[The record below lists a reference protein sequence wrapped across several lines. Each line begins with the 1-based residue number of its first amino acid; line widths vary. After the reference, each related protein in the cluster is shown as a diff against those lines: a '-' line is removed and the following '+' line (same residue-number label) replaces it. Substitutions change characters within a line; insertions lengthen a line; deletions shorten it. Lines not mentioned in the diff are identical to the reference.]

1 MKKILLPTL
10 LLSLTALFFTACE
23 DVPEAYTILT
33 ADEDDIIDP
42 TGSGTASDP
51 FNVAGAIDY
60 LDDGGDQDAYVYVQG
75 IISEIEEVS
84 TSYGNA
90 IYYISDD
97 GTTSADQL
105 EVYHGYML
113 GNTKFTSE
121 DQIAVGDTV
130 IIYGQLVIYYSTYEF
145 TTGNYIVYL
154 NGESTLSTDDSD
166 AEATGSGTLDDPFN
180 CVAANQYLDN
190 GGSEDD
196 YVYVKGIVYSI
207 SELSTSYGN
216 ATYYISDDGSSSN
229 TFYVYRGYALGNTKF
244 TSSDELLVGDTVIV
258 YGQIIN
264 YYNTIEFAQYNYIV
278 YQNGSGEG
286 GSSDSDDDDSD
297 SDGAGT
303 LASPYTVAQ
312 ALAIIN
318 AGTYTSSSV
327 YVKGTISQI
336 DEISTSYGNATYYI
350 SDDGTTTDQLE
361 VYRGYSLNGD
371 KFTSEDEIQV
381 GDVVVVYGVLTMYYS
396 TPEISTGSS
405 IISINDDTSDSSSSS
420 GTTYI
425 SEAFTSSLGDFT
437 VYTENGYDWCID
449 YSTAYISGY
458 QNYANTKTVSW
469 LISPYFDLSDATD
482 VECTFDYIYRY
493 QRSTCKELVRVS
505 LDYDGDDPTAATWYD
520 LDIDLTVGSDYTT
533 FYSAQAD
540 LPSEVIG
547 HSNVTIALY
556 YYATASEASTWEV
569 KNFVVADK

>member
-1 MKKILLPTL
+1 MKKILFPAL
-10 LLSLTALFFTACE
+10 LGLMAMAFFTACE
-23 DVPEAYTILT
+23 DVPEPYTILT
-33 ADEDDIIDP
+33 EDESETIEAS
-42 TGSGTASDP
+42 GSGTASDP
-51 FNVAGAIDY
+51 YNVAAAIDY
-60 LDDGGDQDAYVYVQG
+60 LEDGGDQDAYVYVKG

-105 EVYHGYML
+105 EIYHGYML

-130 IIYGQLVIYYSTYEF
+130 IVYGQIVIYYSTYEF

-154 NGESTLSTDDSD
+154 NGETTISD
-166 AEATGSGTLDDPFN
+166 TESDVDPEGSGTLDDPFN
-180 CVAANQYLDN
+180 VAGANDYLDN
-190 GGSEDD
+190 GGDQD
-196 YVYVKGIVYSI
+196 AYVYVKGIISQI
-207 SELSTSYGN
+207 SEVSTSYGN
-216 ATYYISDDGSSSN
+216 ATYYISDDGSTSN
-229 TFYVYRGYALGNTKF
+229 QFYVYRGYGLNNTKF
-244 TSSDELLVGDTVIV
+244 TSESDIAVGDTVII
-258 YGQIIN
+258 YGQLII
-264 YYNTIEFAQYNYIV
+264 YYSTYEFAQYNYIV
-278 YQNGSGEG
+278 YQNGA
-286 GSSDSDDDDSD
+286 GSSDSSDDTDDSS
-297 SDGAGT
+297 SDGDGT
-303 LASPYTVAQ
+303 LSNPYSVSQ

-327 YVKGTISQI
+327 YVQGTISQI

-361 VYRGYSLNGD
+361 VYRGYSLDGE
-371 KFTSEDEIQV
+371 KFTSEDEIAV

-405 IISINDDTSDSSSSS
+405 IISINGSSSGDTDSSG

-458 QNYANTKTVSW
+458 QNYTNTKTVSW
-469 LISPYFDLSDATD
+469 LISPYFDLSAASS

-505 LDYDGDDPTAATWYD
+505 TDYDGEDPTAATWYD
-520 LDIDLTVGSDYTT
+520 LDIDMTVGSDYTT
-533 FYSAQAD
+533 FYSAAAD
-540 LPSEVIG
+540 LPSAVIG
-547 HSNVTIALY
+547 QKDVVIALY

>member
-1 MKKILLPTL
+1 MKRSLLIESLAL
-10 LLSLTALFFTACE
+10 LAIVLFTACE

-33 ADEDDIIDP
+33 ADESE
-42 TGSGTASDP
+42 TVEASGSGTASDP
-51 FNVAGAIDY
+51 YNVAAAIDY
-60 LDDGGDQDAYVYVQG
+60 LDNGGDQDAYVYVRG

-97 GTTSADQL
+97 GTTSSDQL
-105 EVYHGYML
+105 EIYHGYML

-130 IIYGQLVIYYSTYEF
+130 IVYGQIVIYYSTYEF

-154 NGESTLSTDDSD
+154 NGETTISETESD
-166 AEATGSGTLDDPFN
+166 VEPSGSGTLEDPFN
-180 CVAANQYLDN
+180 VAGANDYLDN
-190 GGSEDD
+190 DGDQD
-196 YVYVKGIVYSI
+196 AYVYVKGIISSI
-207 SELSTSYGN
+207 SEVSTSYGN
-216 ATYYISDDGSSSN
+216 ATYYISDDGTTSN
-229 TFYVYRGYALGNTKF
+229 QFYVYRGYGLNNTKF
-244 TSSDELLVGDTVIV
+244 TSEDDIAVGDTVII
-258 YGQIIN
+258 YGQLII
-264 YYNTIEFAQYNYIV
+264 YYSTYEFAQYNYIV
-278 YQNGSGEG
+278 YQNGAGT
-286 GSSDSDDDDSD
+286 SSDTDDTSDDDTS
-297 SDGAGT
+297 GAGT
-303 LASPYTVAQ
+303 LSNPYSVAE

-327 YVKGTISQI
+327 YVQGTISQI
-336 DEISTSYGNATYYI
+336 DDISTSYGNATYYI
-350 SDDGTTTDQLE
+350 SDDGTTSNQLE
-361 VYRGYSLNGD
+361 VYRGYSLGGE

-396 TPEISTGSS
+396 TPEITTGSS
-405 IISINDDTSDSSSSS
+405 IISINGSSSGDSSSG

-425 SEAFTSSLGDFT
+425 SEAFTSTLGDFT

-458 QNYANTKTVSW
+458 QNYTNTKTVSW
-469 LISPYFDLSDATD
+469 LISPYFDLSDATS

-505 LDYDGDDPTAATWYD
+505 LDYDGEDPTAATWYD

-540 LPSEVIG
+540 LPSQVIG
-547 HSNVTIALY
+547 QQDVVIALY

>member
-1 MKKILLPTL
+1 MKRSLLIESLAL
-10 LLSLTALFFTACE
+10 LAIVLFTACE

-33 ADEDDIIDP
+33 ADESE
-42 TGSGTASDP
+42 TVEASGSGTASDP
-51 FNVAGAIDY
+51 YNVAAAIDY
-60 LDDGGDQDAYVYVQG
+60 LDNGGDQDAYVYVRG

-97 GTTSADQL
+97 GTTSSDQL
-105 EVYHGYML
+105 EIYHGYML

-130 IIYGQLVIYYSTYEF
+130 IVYGQIVIYYSTYEF

-154 NGESTLSTDDSD
+154 NGETTISETESD
-166 AEATGSGTLDDPFN
+166 VEPSGSGTLEDPFN
-180 CVAANQYLDN
+180 VAGANDYLDN
-190 GGSEDD
+190 DGDQD
-196 YVYVKGIVYSI
+196 AYVYVKGIISSI
-207 SELSTSYGN
+207 SEVSTSYGN
-216 ATYYISDDGSSSN
+216 ATYYISDDGTTSN
-229 TFYVYRGYALGNTKF
+229 QFYVYRGYGLNNTKF
-244 TSSDELLVGDTVIV
+244 TSEDDIAVGDTVII
-258 YGQIIN
+258 YGQLII
-264 YYNTIEFAQYNYIV
+264 YYSTYEFAQYNYIV
-278 YQNGSGEG
+278 YQNGTGM
-286 GSSDSDDDDSD
+286 SSDTDDTSDDDTS
-297 SDGAGT
+297 GAGT
-303 LASPYTVAQ
+303 LSNPYSVAE

-327 YVKGTISQI
+327 YVQGTISQI
-336 DEISTSYGNATYYI
+336 DDISTSYGNATYYI
-350 SDDGTTTDQLE
+350 SDDGTTSNQLE
-361 VYRGYSLNGD
+361 VYRGYSLGGE

-396 TPEISTGSS
+396 TPEITTGSS
-405 IISINDDTSDSSSSS
+405 IISINGSSSGDSSSG

-425 SEAFTSSLGDFT
+425 SEAFTSTLGDFT

-458 QNYANTKTVSW
+458 QNYTNTKTVSW
-469 LISPYFDLSDATD
+469 LISPYFDLSDATS

-505 LDYDGDDPTAATWYD
+505 LDYDGEDPTAATWYD

-540 LPSEVIG
+540 LPSQVIG
-547 HSNVTIALY
+547 QQDVVIALY

>member
-1 MKKILLPTL
+1 MKK
-10 LLSLTALFFTACE
+10 LSLNSLLAVVAVALFTACE

-33 ADEDDIIDP
+33 ADEDDIIEASG
-42 TGSGTASDP
+42 TGTASDP

-60 LDDGGDQDAYVYVQG
+60 LDDGGDQDAYVYVKG

-97 GTTSADQL
+97 GSTSADQL
-105 EVYHGYML
+105 EIYHGYML

-130 IIYGQLVIYYSTYEF
+130 IVYGQLVIYYSTYEF

-154 NGESTLSTDDSD
+154 NGESTLSSDDSD

-244 TSSDELLVGDTVIV
+244 TSSDDLLVGDTVIV
-258 YGQIIN
+258 YGQIVN
-264 YYNTIEFAQYNYIV
+264 YYSTIEMAQYNYIV

-286 GSSDSDDDDSD
+286 GSSDSDDDSD

-396 TPEISTGSS
+396 TPEITTGSS
-405 IISINDDTSDSSSSS
+405 IISINDDSSDSSSSS

>member
-1 MKKILLPTL
+1 MKRSLLIESLAL
-10 LLSLTALFFTACE
+10 LAIVLFTACE

-33 ADEDDIIDP
+33 ADESE
-42 TGSGTASDP
+42 TVEASGSGTASDP
-51 FNVAGAIDY
+51 YNVAAAIDY
-60 LDDGGDQDAYVYVQG
+60 LDNGGDQDAYVYVRG

-97 GTTSADQL
+97 GTTSSDQL
-105 EVYHGYML
+105 EIYHGYML

-130 IIYGQLVIYYSTYEF
+130 IVYGQIVIYYSTYEF

-154 NGESTLSTDDSD
+154 NGETTISETESD
-166 AEATGSGTLDDPFN
+166 VEPSGSGTLEDPFN
-180 CVAANQYLDN
+180 VAGANDYLDN
-190 GGSEDD
+190 DGDQD
-196 YVYVKGIVYSI
+196 AYVYVKGIISSI
-207 SELSTSYGN
+207 SEVSTSYGN
-216 ATYYISDDGSSSN
+216 ATYYISDDGTTSN
-229 TFYVYRGYALGNTKF
+229 QFYVYRGYGLNNTKF
-244 TSSDELLVGDTVIV
+244 TSEDDIAVGDTVII
-258 YGQIIN
+258 YGQLII
-264 YYNTIEFAQYNYIV
+264 YYSTYEFAQYNYIV
-278 YQNGSGEG
+278 YQNGAGT
-286 GSSDSDDDDSD
+286 SSDTDDTSDDDTS
-297 SDGAGT
+297 GAGT
-303 LASPYTVAQ
+303 LSNPYSVAE

-327 YVKGTISQI
+327 YVQGTISQI
-336 DEISTSYGNATYYI
+336 DDISTSYGNATYYI
-350 SDDGTTTDQLE
+350 SDDGTTSNQLE
-361 VYRGYSLNGD
+361 VYRGYSLGGE

-396 TPEISTGSS
+396 TPEITTGSS
-405 IISINDDTSDSSSSS
+405 IISINGSSGDSSGG

-425 SEAFTSSLGDFT
+425 SEAFTSTLGDFT

-458 QNYANTKTVSW
+458 QNYTNTKTVSW
-469 LISPYFDLSDATD
+469 LISPYFDLSDATS

-505 LDYDGDDPTAATWYD
+505 LDYDGEDPTAATWYD

-540 LPSEVIG
+540 LPSQVIG
-547 HSNVTIALY
+547 QQDVVIALY

>member
-1 MKKILLPTL
+1 MKRSLLIESLAL
-10 LLSLTALFFTACE
+10 LAIVLFTACE

-33 ADEDDIIDP
+33 ADESE
-42 TGSGTASDP
+42 TVEASGSGTASDP
-51 FNVAGAIDY
+51 YNVAAAIDY
-60 LDDGGDQDAYVYVQG
+60 LDNGGDQDAYVYVRG

-97 GTTSADQL
+97 GTTSSDQL
-105 EVYHGYML
+105 EIYHGYML

-130 IIYGQLVIYYSTYEF
+130 IVYGQIVIYYSTYEF

-154 NGESTLSTDDSD
+154 NGETTISETESD
-166 AEATGSGTLDDPFN
+166 VEPSGSGTLEDPFN
-180 CVAANQYLDN
+180 VAGANDYLDN
-190 GGSEDD
+190 DGDQD
-196 YVYVKGIVYSI
+196 AYVYVKGIISSI
-207 SELSTSYGN
+207 SEVSTSYGN
-216 ATYYISDDGSSSN
+216 ATYYISDDGTTSN
-229 TFYVYRGYALGNTKF
+229 QFYVYRGYGLNNTKF
-244 TSSDELLVGDTVIV
+244 TSEDDIAVGDTVII
-258 YGQIIN
+258 YGQLII
-264 YYNTIEFAQYNYIV
+264 YYSTYEFAQYNYIV
-278 YQNGSGEG
+278 YQNGAGT
-286 GSSDSDDDDSD
+286 SSDTDDTSDDDTS
-297 SDGAGT
+297 GAGT
-303 LASPYTVAQ
+303 LSNPYSVAE

-327 YVKGTISQI
+327 YVQGTISQI
-336 DEISTSYGNATYYI
+336 DDISTSYGNATYYI
-350 SDDGTTTDQLE
+350 SDDGTTSNQLE
-361 VYRGYSLNGD
+361 VYRGYSLGGE

-396 TPEISTGSS
+396 TPEITTGSS
-405 IISINDDTSDSSSSS
+405 IISINGSSSGDSSG

-425 SEAFTSSLGDFT
+425 SEAFTSTLGDFT

-458 QNYANTKTVSW
+458 QNYTNTKTVSW
-469 LISPYFDLSDATD
+469 LISPYFDLSDATS

-505 LDYDGDDPTAATWYD
+505 LDYDGEDPTAATWYD

-540 LPSEVIG
+540 LPSQVIG
-547 HSNVTIALY
+547 QQDVVIALY

>member
-1 MKKILLPTL
+1 MKRSLLIESLAL
-10 LLSLTALFFTACE
+10 LAIVLFTACE

-33 ADEDDIIDP
+33 ADESE
-42 TGSGTASDP
+42 TVEASGSGTASDP
-51 FNVAGAIDY
+51 YNVAAAIDY
-60 LDDGGDQDAYVYVQG
+60 LDNGGDQDAYVYVRG

-97 GTTSADQL
+97 GTTSSDQL
-105 EVYHGYML
+105 EIYHGYML

-130 IIYGQLVIYYSTYEF
+130 IVYGQIVIYYSTYEF

-154 NGESTLSTDDSD
+154 NGETTISETESD
-166 AEATGSGTLDDPFN
+166 VEPSGSGTLEDPFN
-180 CVAANQYLDN
+180 VAGANDYLDN
-190 GGSEDD
+190 DGDQD
-196 YVYVKGIVYSI
+196 AYVYVKGIISSI
-207 SELSTSYGN
+207 SEVSTSYGN
-216 ATYYISDDGSSSN
+216 ATYYISDDGTTSN
-229 TFYVYRGYALGNTKF
+229 QFYVYRGYGLNNTKF
-244 TSSDELLVGDTVIV
+244 TSEDDIAVGDTVII
-258 YGQIIN
+258 YGQLII
-264 YYNTIEFAQYNYIV
+264 YYSTYEFAQYNYIV
-278 YQNGSGEG
+278 YQNGTGT
-286 GSSDSDDDDSD
+286 SSDTDDTSDDDTS
-297 SDGAGT
+297 GAGT
-303 LASPYTVAQ
+303 LSNPYSVAE

-327 YVKGTISQI
+327 YVQGTISQI
-336 DEISTSYGNATYYI
+336 DDISTSYGNATYYI
-350 SDDGTTTDQLE
+350 SDDGTTSNQLE
-361 VYRGYSLNGD
+361 VYRGYSLGGE

-396 TPEISTGSS
+396 TPEITTGSS
-405 IISINDDTSDSSSSS
+405 IISINGSSSGDSSSG

-425 SEAFTSSLGDFT
+425 SEAFTSTLGDFT

-458 QNYANTKTVSW
+458 QNYTNTKTVSW
-469 LISPYFDLSDATD
+469 LISPYFDLSDATS

-505 LDYDGDDPTAATWYD
+505 LDYDGEDPTAATWYD

-540 LPSEVIG
+540 LPSQVIG
-547 HSNVTIALY
+547 QQDVVIALY

>member
-1 MKKILLPTL
+1 MKKLFLNT
-10 LLSLTALFFTACE
+10 SLMALAVALFTACE

-33 ADEDDIIDP
+33 ADEDDVIEA
-42 TGSGTASDP
+42 TGTGTSSNP

-60 LDDGGDQDAYVYVQG
+60 LDDGGDQDAYVYVKG

-105 EVYHGYML
+105 EIYHGYML

-130 IIYGQLVIYYSTYEF
+130 IVYGQLVIYYSTYEF

-154 NGESTLSTDDSD
+154 NGETTLTDDEEG
-166 AEATGSGTLDDPFN
+166 EATGTGTLDDPLN

-196 YVYVKGIVYSI
+196 YVYVKGIVSSI

-229 TFYVYRGYALGNTKF
+229 TFYVYRGYALGNNKF
-244 TSSDELLVGDTVIV
+244 TSEDELSVGDTVIV

-278 YQNGSGEG
+278 YQNGAGEG
-286 GSSDSDDDDSD
+286 GSSDSDTDTS
-297 SDGAGT
+297 GAGT
-303 LASPYTVAQ
+303 LSNPYTVTE

-327 YVKGTISQI
+327 YVKGTISEI
-336 DEISTSYGNATYYI
+336 GEISTSYGNATYYI
-350 SDDGTTTDQLE
+350 SDDGTTTNQLE

-396 TPEISTGSS
+396 TPEITTGSS
-405 IISINDDTSDSSSSS
+405 IISINGSDSDSSGSS
-420 GTTYI
+420 GGNTYI
-425 SEAFTSSLGDFT
+425 SQAFTSSLGDFT

-469 LISPYFDLSDATD
+469 LISPYFDLSDATS

-493 QRSTCKELVRVS
+493 QRSSCKELVRVS

-540 LPSEVIG
+540 LPSAVIG

-556 YYATASEASTWEV
+556 YYAPATEASTWEV